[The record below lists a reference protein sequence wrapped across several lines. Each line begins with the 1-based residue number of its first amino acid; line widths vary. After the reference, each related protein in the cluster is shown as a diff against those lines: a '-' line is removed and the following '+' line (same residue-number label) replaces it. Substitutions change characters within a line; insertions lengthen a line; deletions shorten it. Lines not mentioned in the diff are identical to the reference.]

1 MTPSPPAL
9 NRDLSWL
16 SFNYRI
22 LQSAQLESLPLF
34 DRIRFLAIYSSNL
47 DEFFRVRV
55 AALRSLAGMGKKK
68 LAERLSFDPQAVLD
82 HIGRRV
88 AGQQEEYGRVWRQ
101 DILPAL
107 AGHGIILGGE
117 DPPLPEH
124 RRELDRL
131 FRGKVLSYLQPA
143 LWRPGSGKA
152 PFLNNREIY
161 LALEVWPRPED
172 GTAGES
178 LLAFLNV
185 PAGPLDRF
193 VRLSPVEGRHYL
205 VFLEDVIRGHLP
217 LVFPGYRVGDC
228 YGVKLNRD
236 ADFSIDDELNGDLAR
251 KVGEQLR
258 KRKTGKPTRF
268 LYDARMPPALLAR
281 VAESLGLEAG
291 DLVAGGRYHNLH
303 DLAKLPN
310 PFHPHLEEPPLPPLT
325 RLSLEGADPI
335 FAALDRD
342 DQLLHFPYH
351 SYEYVLRFFNEAA
364 IDPRVEAVKVTLY
377 RVAADSLI
385 ANALIS
391 AARNGKRVTVF
402 VEVKARFDEE
412 NNLRWAAEMEAAGV
426 RILYSLPGL
435 KVHAKIALVKRRRP
449 DGKRVWYGYLG
460 TGNFNERTATLY
472 GDCGLLT
479 RHPATTRELVRVF
492 AFLEGRKT
500 GPVFRHLLVAGFNM
514 KERLLGLLDREIGLA
529 RAGRPG
535 RVIIKLNN
543 LEEGEMIAKLYE
555 ASRAGVTVDLLV
567 RGVCCLV
574 PQDPHW
580 SPTIRVFRL
589 VDRFLEHAR
598 IFYFSN
604 GGAEEMYL
612 SSADWMTRNLHHRI
626 EVGFS
631 VRDPRHRAELAHLL
645 QLQLADNTRLCELD
659 GEGQNVPVAPPG
671 GDERPP
677 VRAQED
683 FYHWLAQRERTPSP
697 LPQPS
702 LADVME

>member
-1 MTPSPPAL
+1 MTPSPPLL

-22 LQSAQLESLPLF
+22 LQAARQESLPLY

-55 AALRSLAGMGKKK
+55 AALRSLTEIKKKK
-68 LAERLSFDPQAVLD
+68 LAERLTFDPQTVLD
-82 HIGRRV
+82 AIGRLV
-88 AGQQEEYGRVWRQ
+88 PGQQDEYGQVWRHG
-101 DILPAL
+101 ILPAL
-107 AGHGIILGGE
+107 AGQQVTLYGE
-117 DPPLPEH
+117 EPPLPEH
-124 RRELDRL
+124 RREIDRL
-131 FRGKVLSYLQPA
+131 FRGKVLSYLQPVVWKA
-143 LWRPGSGKA
+143 GGGQA

-161 LALEVWPRPED
+161 LALEVWPQPET
-172 GTAGES
+172 GAEAG

-185 PAGPLDRF
+185 PVGPLDRF
-193 VRLSPVEGRHYL
+193 VRLSPVQGRHYL
-205 VFLEDVIRGHLP
+205 MFLEDVIRQHLP
-217 LVFPGYRVGDC
+217 LVFPGYRVGGC
-228 YGVKLNRD
+228 YSVKLNRD
-236 ADFSIDDELNGDLAR
+236 ADFTIDDELNGDLVR
-251 KVGEQLR
+251 KIREQLE

-268 LYDARMPPALLAR
+268 LYDSRMPAALLAR
-281 VAESLGLEAG
+281 VAESLGLQPG

-303 DLAKLPN
+303 ELAKLPN
-310 PFHPHLEEPPLPPLT
+310 PRYPQLEEPPLTPLT
-325 RLSLEGADPI
+325 KLSLEAADTI
-335 FAALDRD
+335 FAAIDGE

-364 IDPRVEAVKVTLY
+364 IDPRVEALKVTLY

-449 DGKRVWYGYLG
+449 DGRRVWYGYLG

-472 GDCGLLT
+472 SDCGLLT
-479 RHPATTRELVRVF
+479 RHPATTRELGRVF
-492 AFLEGRKT
+492 AFLEGKKAR
-500 GPVFRHLLVAGFNM
+500 PAFRHLLVAGFNM
-514 KERLLGLLDREIGLA
+514 KERLLGLLDREIGFA
-529 RAGRPG
+529 RRGRPG
-535 RVIIKLNN
+535 RVVIKLNN
-543 LEEGEMIAKLYE
+543 LEEDELIAKLYE

-567 RGVCCLV
+567 RGICCLV
-574 PQDPHW
+574 PQHPLW
-580 SPTIRVFRL
+580 SPTIRAFRL

-604 GGAEEMYL
+604 GGAEEIYL
-612 SSADWMTRNLHHRI
+612 SSADWMTRNLHRRI
-626 EVGFS
+626 EVGFPVLS
-631 VRDPRHRAELAHLL
+631 PGHRHELVTLL
-645 QLQLADNTRLCELD
+645 ELQLADNTRLCGLD
-659 GEGQNVPVAPPG
+659 GEGRNVPVAPPA
-671 GDERPP
+671 GDGELP

-683 FYHWLAQRERTPSP
+683 FYRWLAQREQTGEKL
-697 LPQPS
+697 LPG
-702 LADVME
+702 E

>member
-1 MTPSPPAL
+1 MTPSPPTL

-22 LQSAQLESLPLF
+22 LQAARQDALPLF

-55 AALRSLAGMGKKK
+55 AALRTLAGIKKK
-68 LAERLSFDPQAVLD
+68 RLAERLAFDPQEVLEA
-82 HIGRRV
+82 IGRVVPR
-88 AGQQEEYGRVWRQ
+88 QQEEYGEVWRHG
-101 DILPAL
+101 ILPAL
-107 AGHGIILGGE
+107 AGHGITLYGDE
-117 DPPLPEH
+117 PPLPAH
-124 RRELDRL
+124 QREIDRL
-131 FRGKVLSYLQPA
+131 FRGKVLSYLQPVVWQA
-143 LWRPGSGKA
+143 GGSKA
-152 PFLNNREIY
+152 PFLDNREIY
-161 LALEVWPRPED
+161 LALEVWPQPAPE
-172 GTAGES
+172 AGEG

-193 VRLSPVEGRHYL
+193 VRLSPVAGRHYL
-205 VFLEDVIRGHLP
+205 MFLEDVIRQHLA

-228 YGVKLNRD
+228 YSVKLNRD
-236 ADFSIDDELNGDLAR
+236 ADFTIDDEFNGDLVR
-251 KVGEQLR
+251 KVREQLE

-268 LYDARMPPALLAR
+268 LYDGRMPAALLAR
-281 VAESLGLEAG
+281 IAASLDLQPG

-303 DLAKLPN
+303 ELFKLPN
-310 PFHPHLEEPPLPPLT
+310 PLHPQLEEPPLPPLT
-325 RLSLEGADPI
+325 KLSLEGADPT
-335 FAALDRD
+335 FAAIDRE

-364 IDPRVEAVKVTLY
+364 IDPWVEALKVTLY

-449 DGKRVWYGYLG
+449 DGGRTWYGYLG

-472 GDCGLLT
+472 SDCGLLT
-479 RHPATTRELVRVF
+479 RHPATTRELGRVF
-492 AFLEGRKT
+492 AFLEGKKAR
-500 GPVFRHLLVAGFNM
+500 PVFRHLLVAGFNM
-514 KERLLGLLDREIGLA
+514 KERLLELLDREIGFA
-529 RAGRPG
+529 RRGRPG
-535 RVIIKLNN
+535 RVVIKLNN
-543 LEEGEMIAKLYE
+543 LEEDELIAKLYE
-555 ASRAGVTVDLLV
+555 ASRAGVAVDLLV
-567 RGVCCLV
+567 RGICCLV
-574 PQDPHW
+574 PQHPSW
-580 SPTIRVFRL
+580 SPTIRAFRL

-604 GGAEEMYL
+604 GGDEEMYL
-612 SSADWMTRNLHHRI
+612 SSADWMTRNLHRRI
-626 EVGFS
+626 EVGFP
-631 VRDPRHRAELAHLL
+631 VRHPGHRHELAKLL
-645 QLQLADNTRLCELD
+645 ELQLADNTRLCGLD
-659 GEGQNVPVAPPG
+659 GEGGNVPVAPPA
-671 GDERPP
+671 GDAPP

-683 FYHWLAQRERTPSP
+683 FYHWLAQRE
-697 LPQPS
+697 QNE
-702 LADVME
+702 LA